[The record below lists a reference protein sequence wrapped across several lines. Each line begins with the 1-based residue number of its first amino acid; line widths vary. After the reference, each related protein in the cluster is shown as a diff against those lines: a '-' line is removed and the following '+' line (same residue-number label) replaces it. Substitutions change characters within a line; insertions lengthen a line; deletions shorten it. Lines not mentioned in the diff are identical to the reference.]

1 MRAEAGGPQRINTAK
16 KHADAKLK
24 EEIPVP
30 ETIEPVQ
37 NVEDPKDEE

>member
-16 KHADAKLK
+16 EHAEAK
-24 EEIPVP
+24 
-30 ETIEPVQ
+30 Q